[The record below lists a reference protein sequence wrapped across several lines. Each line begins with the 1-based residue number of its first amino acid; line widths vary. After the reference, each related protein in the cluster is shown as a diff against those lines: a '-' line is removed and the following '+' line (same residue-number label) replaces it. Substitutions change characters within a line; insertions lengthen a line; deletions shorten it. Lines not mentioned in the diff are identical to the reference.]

1 MRVDKTAL
9 KRQIDQS
16 RSNELIVLTVDKL
29 EKNSLQICKKELE
42 KFIKKQEDYL
52 ILVIKGKEL

>member
-16 RSNELIVLTVDKL
+16 RPNELIVLAVNKL
-29 EKNSLQICKKELE
+29 EKNSIQICQKEIE
-42 KFIKKQEDYL
+42 KFIKTGQDY
-52 ILVIKGKEL
+52 VITVIRR